1 LEGARD
7 PAECI
12 GNAPNCHADAP
23 LDREAALGDRLVCL
37 SLSTKLCGSGGS
49 VHAEVKLSV
58 HNVDIQRCKA
68 TQNSLERCLVGQR
81 TRGRGGF
88 RGKVSLEDNM
98 VSKKADANLP
108 EKLYLKTD
116 AINVNTVALDELDN
130 ALGTKSLVAIVLE
143 VVVVIEEVRLR
154 AGLLG
159 KLEGQGQE
167 SLANGVIEWRRAVGT
182 IFVECLIDDVL

>member
-1 LEGARD
+1 
-7 PAECI
+7 
-12 GNAPNCHADAP
+12 
-23 LDREAALGDRLVCL
+23 
-37 SLSTKLCGSGGS
+37 
-49 VHAEVKLSV
+49 
-58 HNVDIQRCKA
+58 
-68 TQNSLERCLVGQR
+68 
-81 TRGRGGF
+81 
-88 RGKVSLEDNM
+88 VSLEDNM